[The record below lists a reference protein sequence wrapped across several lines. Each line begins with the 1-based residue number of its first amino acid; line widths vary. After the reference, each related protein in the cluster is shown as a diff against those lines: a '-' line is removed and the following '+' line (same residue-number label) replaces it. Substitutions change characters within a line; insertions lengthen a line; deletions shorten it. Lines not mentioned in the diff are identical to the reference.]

1 MSIIQRPL
9 FVFKKGVE
17 FVKKGSKLKVI
28 KKVLMGGKGYVRIGV
43 HTYNQMVKRG
53 YSRGDLVSCIMSG
66 KIHEVQMG
74 FNRRINQVAR
84 TYVLTGIDTSQNPI
98 VVVLSE
104 EGENHFSVVTV
115 MPPTDQSR
123 FIDCIV

>member
-1 MSIIQRPL
+1 M
-9 FVFKKGVE
+9 
-17 FVKKGSKLKVI
+17 KKGSKLKEI
-28 KKVLMGGKGYVRIGV
+28 KKILMGGKGYVRIGV

-74 FNRRINQVAR
+74 FNRKINQMAK
-84 TYVLTGIDTSQNPI
+84 TYVLTGSDTSQNPI